1 MVFTKGIEDIEILHV
16 LDSLSIMFD
25 KAVIY
30 STLNIAEYVVDTIF
44 HIPTYPSKNKH
55 SLVMTDITRA
65 FAVDNMN

>member
-16 LDSLSIMFD
+16 LDSLTIMFD

-30 STLNIAEYVVDTIF
+30 STLNTAEYVVDTIF